1 MPCQNLLPLLIERK
15 DRNQKMNNWKYKLAA
30 FMQGRYGIDPL
41 NKAIPV
47 IYLVFALLGI
57 VFGTQL
63 FITLGTVVA
72 LLGIYRF
79 FSKQTARRA
88 EENRRYMAL
97 RDTVK
102 KKALLFVNRVKY
114 YKTHRYRECPN
125 CHGMLRLKKQIG
137 TMTVN
142 CPKCRT
148 TFQVT
153 IKH

>member
-1 MPCQNLLPLLIERK
+1 
-15 DRNQKMNNWKYKLAA
+15 MNNWKYKLAA

-41 NKAIPV
+41 NRAIPF
-47 IYLVFALLGI
+47 IYFAFALLGL
-57 VFGTQL
+57 VFGSQL
-63 FITLGTVVA
+63 MVTLGTAVA
-72 LLGIYRF
+72 AFGIYRF
-79 FSKQTARRA
+79 FSKQTAKRA
-88 EENRRYMAL
+88 EENRRFTAL

-102 KKALLFVNRVKY
+102 KKALLFFNRVKF

-125 CHGMLRLKKQIG
+125 CHSTLRLKKQIG

-153 IKH
+153 VKH

>member
-1 MPCQNLLPLLIERK
+1 
-15 DRNQKMNNWKYKLAA
+15 MNNWKYKLAA

-41 NKAIPV
+41 NNAIPF
-47 IYLVFALLGI
+47 IYFAFALLGL
-57 VFGTQL
+57 VFGSQL
-63 FITLGTVVA
+63 MVTLGTAVA
-72 LLGIYRF
+72 AFGIYRF
-79 FSKQTARRA
+79 FSKQTAKRA
-88 EENRRYMAL
+88 EENTRYTAL

-102 KKALLFVNRVKY
+102 KKALLFFNRVKF

-125 CHGMLRLKKQIG
+125 CHSMLRLKKQIG

-153 IKH
+153 VKH